1 MNKIA
6 NLKPGDDGVYIE
18 ALINHVVSGK
28 TNGAHR
34 STYLS
39 MTLQDDTGS
48 IDAKLWNATDEQ
60 VQTLVKGTVVQIKGD
75 VIKYNEDRQM
85 KIVKI
90 HTGAQDD
97 KERIR
102 FLKQAPLDGQ
112 LRNLLTKLII

>member
-1 MNKIA
+1 
-6 NLKPGDDGVYIE
+6 
-18 ALINHVVSGK
+18 
-28 TNGAHR
+28 
-34 STYLS
+34 

-90 HTGAQDD
+90 HTGEQDD